1 MTKQP
6 LNVLENLAIIP
17 DPSIVDK
24 GFYLPNLTQE
34 EMLDFAPSSEGVVIF
49 NKDTQAFM
57 TFKANQW
64 MTLTDSNVGSIIIPS
79 SDSIPVNP
87 VEGQIYLDTTFEQPR
102 IFFMGQWSIIPR
114 VIVN

>member
-102 IFFMGQWSIIPR
+102 IFFMGQWSIIPI

>member
-34 EMLDFAPSSEGVVIF
+34 EMLAFVPSSDGVVIF
-49 NKDTQAFM
+49 NKDTQTFM

-64 MTLTDSNVGSIIIPS
+64 IAFTDSNVGSVIIPS

-87 VEGQIYLDTTFEQPR
+87 AEGQMYLDITFNQLR
-102 IFFMGQWSIIPR
+102 IFFKGQWSALPR
-114 VIVN
+114 VIV

>member
-49 NKDTQAFM
+49 NKDTQTFM

-64 MTLTDSNVGSIIIPS
+64 MALTDSNVGLFIIPS

-87 VEGQIYLDTTFEQPR
+87 VEGQIYLDTTFEQLR
-102 IFFMGQWSIIPR
+102 VFFMGQWGAIPR
-114 VIVN
+114 VIV

>member
-34 EMLDFAPSSEGVVIF
+34 EMIAFAPSSEDATF
-49 NKDTQAFM
+49 LLSSAKDSLLLVL
-57 TFKANQW
+57 K
-64 MTLTDSNVGSIIIPS
+64 
-79 SDSIPVNP
+79 
-87 VEGQIYLDTTFEQPR
+87 YH
-102 IFFMGQWSIIPR
+102 
-114 VIVN
+114 

>member
-6 LNVLENLAIIP
+6 LNTLENLAIIP

-24 GFYLPNLTQE
+24 GFYPPNLTQE
-34 EMLDFAPSSEGVVIF
+34 EMLSFVPSSDGVIIF
-49 NKDTQAFM
+49 NKDTQTFM

-64 MTLTDSNVGSIIIPS
+64 ITLTDSNVGSVIIPS

-87 VEGQIYLDTTFEQPR
+87 VEGQIYLDTTFEQLR
-102 IFFMGQWSIIPR
+102 VFFMGQWSAIPR
-114 VIVN
+114 VIV

>member
-24 GFYLPNLTQE
+24 GFYLPNLTKE
-34 EMLDFAPSSEGVVIF
+34 EMLAFVPSSDGVVIF
-49 NKDTQAFM
+49 NKDTQTFM

-64 MTLTDSNVGSIIIPS
+64 MALTDSNVGSVIIPS

-87 VEGQIYLDTTFEQPR
+87 VEGQMYLDTTARQLR
-102 IFFMGQWSIIPR
+102 IFFMDQWSAIPR
-114 VIVN
+114 VIV